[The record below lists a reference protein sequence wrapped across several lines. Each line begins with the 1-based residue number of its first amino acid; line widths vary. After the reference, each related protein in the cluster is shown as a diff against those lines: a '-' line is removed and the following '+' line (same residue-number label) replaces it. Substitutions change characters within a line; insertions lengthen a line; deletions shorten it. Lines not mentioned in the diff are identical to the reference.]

1 MEGIHRRDRARFA
14 LLLPALLVLAACGGG
29 GGDDV
34 PLPPPPDLSGV
45 WAGTWQ
51 GSDPAAGRV
60 SGTFEAVLAQGDR
73 SVTGTA
79 TLLGDVD
86 CMDGVVAGGV
96 DTDNVV
102 SGTYDRSPCAL
113 NTWTLT
119 AIDIEANI
127 ASGTWGQPAAGASG
141 SMTGRR
147 IAVPGGPRV
156 LFANPPSGRTG
167 TIVTLVGTGFGATPG
182 DNAVTFGLPTA
193 TVLSAAP
200 TTLVARVPDG
210 AGLAPVA
217 VAAPSGIALS
227 PRAFDPAPRSP
238 GMVESSGIFTGLMDA
253 QGIAFGPDG
262 TKAYLATP
270 GTGGSPGAVAVLDT
284 VRLKLVKE
292 PTQLLAPAAP
302 TALVASPDGKRVY
315 VAAGATGVLVL
326 DAALGSVIDRIDAPA
341 GGALYDNPQGI
352 ALSPDGRRLYVTD
365 NREGGVLSIVDLSS
379 RAIATVPMGAAEVPL
394 GVAVHPD
401 GTKLFVAVADAS
413 LSGGDTIRMLD
424 PVGGQTLLT
433 LPAGQ
438 RPTGLAIT
446 PNGAWLYAT
455 NQLDGTVDVFD
466 ANTGSAQGSFAPG
479 LGPTGIAASPDGTRV
494 LIALKDEFTV
504 SAWLVGGGESARVQF
519 GSAPPVGIAI
529 APDGRVAYV
538 TSPVM
543 AAALAIGDLQTL
555 TVSKSGT
562 GIGTVTS
569 SPAGIDCGIACIASF
584 DRDTF
589 VTLHAVAASGSV
601 FGGWTGNA
609 DCSDGVV
616 TMSAAVSCT
625 AVFNALEPPSS
636 AIAAPGCFI
645 ATAAWGSPMADEVA
659 TLRRFRDEVLL
670 RSEAG
675 RAFVRAYYRLSPPI
689 ADFIREREPLRA
701 AVRVA
706 LWPVVEAVRHPA
718 EAIGLGLLMLAAPL
732 LARRRMGR
740 SV

>member
-1 MEGIHRRDRARFA
+1 MQGIHRRDRVRFA
-14 LLLPALLVLAACGGG
+14 LLLPALLIMAACGG

-34 PLPPPPDLSGV
+34 PVPPPPDLSGV

-73 SVTGTA
+73 SVSGTA

-96 DTDNVV
+96 DADNVV
-102 SGTYDRSPCAL
+102 SGTYDRTPCAL

-119 AIDIEANI
+119 AIDIEANL

-156 LFANPPSGRTG
+156 LFAHPPSGRTG
-167 TIVTLVGTGFGATPG
+167 TIVTLVGTGFGASPA

-217 VAAPSGIALS
+217 VTAPSGVALS

-238 GMVESSGIFTGLMDA
+238 GMVAAESIVTGLQGA

-270 GTGGSPGAVAVLDT
+270 GFGGTPGAVAVLDT
-284 VRLKLVKE
+284 VRRKLVVD
-292 PTQLLAPAAP
+292 PPAPLLAPAAP

-315 VAAGATGVLVL
+315 VAAGAAGVLVL

-341 GGALYDNPQGI
+341 GGTLYDNPQGI

-365 NREGGVLSIVDLSS
+365 NREGGVLSIVELSS
-379 RAIATVPMGAAEVPL
+379 RAIVTVTMGAAEVPL
-394 GVAVHPD
+394 GIAVHPD
-401 GTKLFVAVADAS
+401 GTRLFVAVADAA
-413 LSGGDTIRMLD
+413 LSAGDTIRMLD
-424 PVGGQTLLT
+424 ALGGQTILT

-494 LIALKDEFTV
+494 LIALKDDFTV

-538 TSPVM
+538 TSPLM
-543 AAALAIGDLQTL
+543 AVVLAIGDLQTL

-562 GIGTVTS
+562 GIGAVTS

-584 DRDTF
+584 DRDTL

-601 FGGWTGNA
+601 FGGWTGSA

-625 AVFNALEPPSS
+625 SIFNALEPPSS

-659 TLRRFRDEVLL
+659 TLRRFRDEILL
-670 RSEAG
+670 RSDAG

-706 LWPVVEAVRHPA
+706 LWPVVKAVAHPLEAL
-718 EAIGLGLLMLAAPL
+718 GLGMLMLAAPL
-732 LARRRMGR
+732 LVRRRTRG